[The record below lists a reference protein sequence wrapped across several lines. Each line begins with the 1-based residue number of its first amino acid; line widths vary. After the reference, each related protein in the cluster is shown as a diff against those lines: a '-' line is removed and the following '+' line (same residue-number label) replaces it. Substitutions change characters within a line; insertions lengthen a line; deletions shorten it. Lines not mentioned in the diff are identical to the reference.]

1 MGGPANVTLGIGTR
15 VMDNIAFSTGG
26 GVFNADGATLT
37 LSGGSVTF
45 NDPNDIVNNPSSRTE
60 TTWRGVLRSRIASS
74 RLFRAGAVVARD
86 GRASSAATSRS

>member
-1 MGGPANVTLGIGTR
+1 MGGPANVTLGVGAR

-45 NDPNDIVNNPSSRTE
+45 NHPNDIVNNPN
-60 TTWRGVLRSRIASS
+60 
-74 RLFRAGAVVARD
+74 F
-86 GRASSAATSRS
+86 